1 MSTNGPV
8 PLSRWEI
15 VGAWL
20 HIWTPPRD
28 AQVPP
33 IPWRKVAI
41 AGAILAAG
49 VAAFVAFAV
58 PAIDTG
64 KEEGAAKAA
73 RRQAAI
79 TAAERA
85 RLIREGRVHRGSA
98 ELPADLGARNAP
110 AQVAARHALVLSLQ
124 SAIQSDALARVR
136 AGIAPRPD
144 RRDDLPPVSQH
155 ADAPGGGDQPE
166 PAGAGVRVPRPPHG
180 RRALRLRLPG
190 RRELRPLHLHLV
202 QGRPER
208 RRGRPRPGG
217 AAGAQGLHLALAAEE
232 LTAGPP

>member
-98 ELPADLGARNAP
+98 ERPADLDARNAP

-136 AGIAPRPD
+136 AGTLRGPIAATTCRPY
-144 RRDDLPPVSQH
+144 PNTPT
-155 ADAPGGGDQPE
+155 
-166 PAGAGVRVPRPPHG
+166 
-180 RRALRLRLPG
+180 RRAAETNLSLQELAYECLARRTVDVPFGYDFLAVANFDRFTYTWCKVAPSVGEAG
-190 RRELRPLHLHLV
+190 RALV
-202 QGRPER
+202 VVPV
-208 RRGRPRPGG
+208 PKACTSPW
-217 AAGAQGLHLALAAEE
+217 
-232 LTAGPP
+232 PPKS